1 MPFLTYDTFKH
12 HIIYNPNKRDNM
24 KAPKEASKDSSKKKD
39 WQAHL
44 VLLKLKSWQGRIVE
58 LASKPAYKAY
68 KKWFIKN
75 K

>member
-1 MPFLTYDTFKH
+1 
-12 HIIYNPNKRDNM
+12 M
-24 KAPKEASKDSSKKKD
+24 KAPTSKGLTMGQLQYYKKASKGSSKKKD
-39 WQAHL
+39 WQ
-44 VLLKLKSWQGRIVE
+44 GRIDE

>member
-1 MPFLTYDTFKH
+1 
-12 HIIYNPNKRDNM
+12 M
-24 KAPKEASKDSSKKKD
+24 KAPTSKGLTMGQLQYYKKISKGSSKKKD

-44 VLLKLKSWQGRIVE
+44 VLLQLKSWQGRIVE

>member
-1 MPFLTYDTFKH
+1 
-12 HIIYNPNKRDNM
+12 M
-24 KAPKEASKDSSKKKD
+24 KAPTSKGLAMGQLQAYKKAAKDSKRK
-39 WQAHL
+39 QY
-44 VLLKLKSWQGRIVE
+44 WQGRIDE